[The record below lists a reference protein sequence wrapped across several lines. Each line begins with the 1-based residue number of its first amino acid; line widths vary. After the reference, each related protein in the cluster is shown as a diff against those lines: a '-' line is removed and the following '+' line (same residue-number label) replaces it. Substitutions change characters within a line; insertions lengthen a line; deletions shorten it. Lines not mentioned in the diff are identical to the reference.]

1 MDLEHE
7 RRLTEVDARSRSN
20 TKRLDD
26 MEKRQDEMEKRQ
38 DDLEKLATSVSVLA
52 AREERVESDVK
63 EIKADVKTL
72 AAKPGKKWESMEEK
86 ILLTLVAAIVGY
98 FLAKLGIAV

>member
-7 RRLTEVDARSRSN
+7 RRLTEVDSRSRSN

-26 MEKRQDEMEKRQ
+26 MDKRQDEMEKRQ

-63 EIKADVKTL
+63 EIKADVKSL
-72 AAKPGKKWESMEEK
+72 ASKPGKKWESMEEK
-86 ILLTLVAAIVGY
+86 ILLTIVAGLIG
-98 FLAKLGIAV
+98 FLMAQLGVA

>member
-7 RRLTEVDARSRSN
+7 SRLSKVEVGLESCLR
-20 TKRLDD
+20 
-26 MEKRQDEMEKRQ
+26 RQDDIEKRQ
-38 DDLEKLATSVSVLA
+38 DDLEVLASSVSALA

-72 AAKPGKKWESMEEK
+72 AAKPAKKWESMEEK
-86 ILLTLVAAIVGY
+86 ILLSIVAAAVG
-98 FLAKLGIAV
+98 FILAQLGLT